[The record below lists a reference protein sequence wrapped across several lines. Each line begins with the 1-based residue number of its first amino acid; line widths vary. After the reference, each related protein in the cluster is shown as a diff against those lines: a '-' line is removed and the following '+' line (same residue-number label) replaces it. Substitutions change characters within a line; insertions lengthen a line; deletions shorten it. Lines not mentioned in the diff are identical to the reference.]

1 MTIPNTFESYELL
14 RRLNTDLYYQ
24 ATTQAEMHQS
34 YLKLGKCFFHTIQQ
48 EQSDD
53 TQRRGTQQKNTHRS

>member
-24 ATTQAEMHQS
+24 ATTKAEMHQS
-34 YLKLGKCFFHTIQQ
+34 YLKLGKCFFNTIQE
-48 EQSDD
+48 EQSMEAI
-53 TQRRGTQQKNTHRS
+53 RAGKEEVINS